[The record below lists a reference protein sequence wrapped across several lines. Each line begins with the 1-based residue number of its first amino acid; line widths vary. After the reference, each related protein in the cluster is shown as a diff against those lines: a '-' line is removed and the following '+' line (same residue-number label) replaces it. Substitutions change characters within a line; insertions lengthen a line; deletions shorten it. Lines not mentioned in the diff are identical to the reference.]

1 MEKNSKITVALGITF
16 VLWLISMGLIYYAH
30 YIKGVEDE
38 LGYVTSDIE
47 FTSEKRQYYNIY
59 RDGKKIGYRYE
70 SWISQPNVLM
80 CLEENV
86 IKMNLAG
93 LSREI
98 FFQSAV
104 GIDSTTQIT
113 RQIAFTL
120 GSGSHTYVF
129 EGAVSGDS
137 LNIEVKKNILD
148 PRRKGTFIVDENIT
162 CPVALPFFMH
172 ISATETMSFMVFDP
186 VIFSKYL
193 VDCARRGEEIIVID
207 NNSFN
212 VERYD
217 LIYMNTKSTMW
228 LDRLGRLVKA
238 EGYMFFGGELGDISI
253 ERASV
258 NVARLP
264 LEVSFGND
272 ILKELAIYPDKPI
285 NNPRDTEYLKIELDG
300 IRAANIDV
308 TSSNKNMLSLN
319 PVIFEI
325 YNKPVVTG
333 ERKLWGIKIA
343 SIDTSIVGT
352 SDYIQSKDARFRRRA
367 GEIISAE
374 KDTLSMARALN
385 RWVFENVEKIS
396 GLDIIRSVDV
406 LRQRKGDCD
415 EHTKL
420 FTALARSV
428 GIPAQINMGLVYDN
442 ARFRYHSWPSVFV
455 DGVWYDLDP
464 TFGQDTADATHI
476 ALVKGDFEK
485 LVELLRIFKKMS
497 IKVLDYR

>member
-1 MEKNSKITVALGITF
+1 MEKNSKITVTSGIAF
-16 VLWLISMGLIYYAH
+16 VLWLISMGLIYHAH

-47 FTSEKRQYYNIY
+47 FTSEERQYYNIY
-59 RDGKKIGYRYE
+59 RNGKKIGYRYE
-70 SWISQPNVLM
+70 SWIPQPNVII

-98 FFQSAV
+98 FFQSVV
-104 GIDSTTQIT
+104 GIDSTTYIT
-113 RQIAFTL
+113 KQIAFTL
-120 GSGSHTYVF
+120 DSGSHVYIF
-129 EGAVSGDS
+129 EGTVSGDS
-137 LNIEVKKNILD
+137 LNIEVKKNLLE

-162 CPVALPFFMH
+162 IPVALPFLMH
-172 ISATETMSFMVFDP
+172 TSPTETMSFMVFDP
-186 VIFSKYL
+186 VIFSDYL
-193 VDCARRGEEIIVID
+193 VDCARRGKEIVIIE
-207 NNSFN
+207 NKSFN

-217 LIYMNTKSTMW
+217 LIYKNTLSSMW
-228 LDRLGRLVKA
+228 IDNNGRLVKA
-238 EGYMFFGGELGDISI
+238 NGYMLFGGELGNISI

-258 NVARLP
+258 NVSQLP

-285 NNPRDTEYLKIELDG
+285 NNPRNTEYLKIELDG

-308 TSSNKNMLSLN
+308 TSSNKEMLSLN
-319 PVIFEI
+319 PVVFGI
-325 YNKPVVTG
+325 YNKPVITG
-333 ERKLWGIKIA
+333 ERKLREIKIA

-352 SDYIQSKDARFRRRA
+352 SDYIQSKDARFSRTA
-367 GEIISAE
+367 GELISAE

-385 RWVFENVEKIS
+385 MWVFENVEKMS
-396 GLDIIRSVDV
+396 GLDIIRSVDI
-406 LRQRKGDCD
+406 LRERKGDCD

-428 GIPAQINMGLVYDN
+428 GIPTQINMGLVYDN
-442 ARFRYHSWPSVFV
+442 GRFRYHSWPSVFV

-464 TFGQDTADATHI
+464 TLGQNAADATHI
-476 ALVKGDFEK
+476 AFVKGDFEK
-485 LVELLRIFKKMS
+485 LVELLRIVGKMS